1 MIPLF
6 PSAVHVPA
14 WWGGPPHDPSEGDGP
29 DESLRSE
36 TGAGILRDKRVVIV
50 EDEAITQL
58 QLRKI
63 CHAAGMHV
71 VGLAADGEQGVH
83 KVLETSPDMVLL
95 DINLPL
101 LDGLSAAERILKK
114 ITPCVVMLTAYDGEE
129 YRRRAQELGTC
140 GYIVKPVTSSTL
152 LPKLQA
158 AYRQFQRPTQ

>member
-1 MIPLF
+1 MIPVR
-6 PSAVHVPA
+6 PSAVRVPL
-14 WWGGPPHDPSEGDGP
+14 WWSCVSHDPSEGVAP
-29 DESLRSE
+29 DETLRLE
-36 TGAGILRDKRVVIV
+36 TGADILRDKRVVIV

-63 CHAAGMHV
+63 CLAAGMQV

-83 KVLETSPDMVLL
+83 KVLETAPDLVLL

-101 LDGLSAAERILKK
+101 LDGLSAAERILKE
-114 ITPCVVMLTAYDGEE
+114 ISPCVVMLTAYDGEE

-158 AYRQFQRPTQ
+158 AYQRFQRGAQ